1 MESVERCK
9 IVNIRAKSVLNKRL
23 VLTVQEKQTFAPF
36 APFASPAVRKRS
48 EGWLKSLLTSL

>member
-23 VLTVQEKQTFAPF
+23 VLTVQEKQTFAP
-36 APFASPAVRKRS
+36 ASPAVRKRS